1 MTQSAIRIHPAPMTK
16 NPSKAGAGKA
26 NAKQSRPKQS
36 AAQQG
41 STASGAAKAYQPQQ
55 QAKAAKGDPAKPN
68 PDARKVG
75 VPGAGT
81 TMSADKTP
89 GPEAQTPSD
98 VITNA
103 AAKAQEGKT
112 VMFASM
118 RAATAPYL
126 EKHSHTV
133 LYGIV
138 GFVAAALILIVGFW
152 PTVLLAVFA
161 AVGVVI
167 GRYRYGDQKTR
178 ERMKGILERISS

>member
-1 MTQSAIRIHPAPMTK
+1 MTQSAIRMHPAPMAK
-16 NPSKAGAGKA
+16 APSKTGAGKA

-41 STASGAAKAYQPQQ
+41 STASDAAKAYQPQQ
-55 QAKAAKGDPAKPN
+55 QGDPSKPN

-112 VMFASM
+112 GMFASM

-167 GRYRYGDQKTR
+167 GRYRDGDQKTR

>member
-118 RAATAPYL
+118 RAATAPY
-126 EKHSHTV
+126 SRA
-133 LYGIV
+133 G
-138 GFVAAALILIVGFW
+138 A
-152 PTVLLAVFA
+152 
-161 AVGVVI
+161 
-167 GRYRYGDQKTR
+167 RR
-178 ERMKGILERISS
+178 SSRLW

>member
-1 MTQSAIRIHPAPMTK
+1 MTQSAIRMHPAPMTK
-16 NPSKAGAGKA
+16 APSKTGAGKA

-41 STASGAAKAYQPQQ
+41 STASGAAKVYQPQQ
-55 QAKAAKGDPAKPN
+55 QAKAAQGDPSKPN
-68 PDARKVG
+68 PDARKMG

-112 VMFASM
+112 GMFASM

-152 PTVLLAVFA
+152 PTALLAVFA

-167 GRYRYGDQKTR
+167 G
-178 ERMKGILERISS
+178 

>member
-1 MTQSAIRIHPAPMTK
+1 MTQSAIRMHPAPMTK
-16 NPSKAGAGKA
+16 NPSKANAGKA

-41 STASGAAKAYQPQQ
+41 STASGAAKAYQPQ
-55 QAKAAKGDPAKPN
+55 AKAAKGDPSKPN

-112 VMFASM
+112 GMFASM

-167 GRYRYGDQKTR
+167 GRYRDGDQKTR

>member
-1 MTQSAIRIHPAPMTK
+1 
-16 NPSKAGAGKA
+16 
-26 NAKQSRPKQS
+26 
-36 AAQQG
+36 
-41 STASGAAKAYQPQQ
+41 
-55 QAKAAKGDPAKPN
+55 
-68 PDARKVG
+68 
-75 VPGAGT
+75 
-81 TMSADKTP
+81 MSADKTP

-112 VMFASM
+112 GMFASM

-167 GRYRYGDQKTR
+167 GRYRDGDQKTR

>member
-161 AVGVVI
+161 AVGVV
-167 GRYRYGDQKTR
+167 YRDGDQKTR

>member
-1 MTQSAIRIHPAPMTK
+1 MAKA
-16 NPSKAGAGKA
+16 PSKTGAGKA

-41 STASGAAKAYQPQQ
+41 STASDA
-55 QAKAAKGDPAKPN
+55 AKPN

-112 VMFASM
+112 GMFASM

-167 GRYRYGDQKTR
+167 GRYRDGDQKTR

>member
-1 MTQSAIRIHPAPMTK
+1 MTQSAIRMHPAPMAK
-16 NPSKAGAGKA
+16 APSKTGAGKA
-26 NAKQSRPKQS
+26 NAK
-36 AAQQG
+36 AQQG
-41 STASGAAKAYQPQQ
+41 STASDAAKAYQPQQ
-55 QAKAAKGDPAKPN
+55 QAKAAQGDPSKPN

-112 VMFASM
+112 GMFASM

-167 GRYRYGDQKTR
+167 GRYRDGDQKTR

>member
-1 MTQSAIRIHPAPMTK
+1 MTQSAIRMHPAPMTK

-41 STASGAAKAYQPQQ
+41 STASGAS
-55 QAKAAKGDPAKPN
+55 KPN

-112 VMFASM
+112 GMFASM

-167 GRYRYGDQKTR
+167 GRYRDGDQKTR

>member
-75 VPGAGT
+75 VPGAA
-81 TMSADKTP
+81 MSADKTP

-167 GRYRYGDQKTR
+167 GRYRDGDQKTR

>member
-1 MTQSAIRIHPAPMTK
+1 
-16 NPSKAGAGKA
+16 
-26 NAKQSRPKQS
+26 
-36 AAQQG
+36 
-41 STASGAAKAYQPQQ
+41 
-55 QAKAAKGDPAKPN
+55 
-68 PDARKVG
+68 
-75 VPGAGT
+75 
-81 TMSADKTP
+81 MSADKTP

-167 GRYRYGDQKTR
+167 GRYRDGDQKTR